1 MLTCDGRWLVLT
13 SDLRSHL
20 AAKPPRLLRLDSQLF
35 SLAAFLVCP
44 SRRFSKAL
52 KEAALKEAAH
62 AMVVV
67 AEIITLSTLT
77 ALAKAVHAKY
87 ENVVVLKNECRRV

>member
-1 MLTCDGRWLVLT
+1 MARAHE
-13 SDLRSHL
+13 RP
-20 AAKPPRLLRLDSQLF
+20 AKPPRLLRLDSQLF

-44 SRRFSKAL
+44 SRRFSK
-52 KEAALKEAAH
+52 ALKEAAH

>member
-1 MLTCDGRWLVLT
+1 MK
-13 SDLRSHL
+13 SRS
-20 AAKPPRLLRLDSQLF
+20 
-35 SLAAFLVCP
+35 
-44 SRRFSKAL
+44 
-52 KEAALKEAAH
+52 